1 MREGTVRGVGLS
13 LVAGYAAFIGWLY
26 VRQPQTVA
34 EVTGGL
40 SASVGLYRIDSQAYE
55 EGLNLFGK
63 DAFAPARAA
72 FERAD
77 PAQRD
82 ATTQFFIAYT
92 YYREGWGR
100 LYSDDRLFAAGL
112 AAADRAIA
120 LAPAGRLNVDET
132 GFEIRSAGE
141 LKAEL
146 EAGLRRDASDFNP
159 LRVFGRRK

>member
-13 LVAGYAAFIGWLY
+13 LVAGYAALIGWLY
-26 VRQPQTVA
+26 IRQPQTVA

-40 SASVGLYRIDSQAYE
+40 SASVGLYRVDSEAFE
-55 EGLNLFGK
+55 EGQTLFRQ
-63 DAFAPARAA
+63 DAFGPARAA

-112 AAADRAIA
+112 AAANRAIA
-120 LAPAGRLNVDET
+120 LAPAGRLRVDEP
-132 GFEIRSAGE
+132 GFEIGSADE

-159 LRVFGRRK
+159 LRVFGGRK

>member
-1 MREGTVRGVGLS
+1 M
-13 LVAGYAAFIGWLY
+13 YIW
-26 VRQPQTVA
+26 QPQTVA

-40 SASVGLYRIDSQAYE
+40 TASVGLYRVDAQAFE
-55 EGLNLFGK
+55 EGLTIFRQ

-112 AAADRAIA
+112 AAANRAMA
-120 LAPAGRLNVDET
+120 LAPGGRLTSDEP

>member
-26 VRQPQTVA
+26 VGQPQTIA

-40 SASVGLYRIDSQAYE
+40 SASVGLYRVDSQAFE
-55 EGLNLFGK
+55 EGLTIFRQ
-63 DAFAPARAA
+63 DAFASARAV

-77 PAQRD
+77 PARRD
-82 ATTQFFIAYT
+82 AATQFFIAYT

-112 AAADRAIA
+112 AAANRAIA
-120 LAPAGRLNVDET
+120 LAPAGRLSVDEP
-132 GFEIRSAGE
+132 GFEIQSAEE

-146 EAGLRRDASDFNP
+146 EAGLKHDASDFNP

>member
-26 VRQPQTVA
+26 IRQPQTVA

-40 SASVGLYRIDSQAYE
+40 SASVGLYRVDSQAFE
-55 EGLNLFGK
+55 EGLTMFRQ

-112 AAADRAIA
+112 AAANRAIA
-120 LAPAGRLNVDET
+120 LAPAGRFTVDEP

-141 LKAEL
+141 LEAEL

-159 LRVFGRRK
+159 LRVFGRRR